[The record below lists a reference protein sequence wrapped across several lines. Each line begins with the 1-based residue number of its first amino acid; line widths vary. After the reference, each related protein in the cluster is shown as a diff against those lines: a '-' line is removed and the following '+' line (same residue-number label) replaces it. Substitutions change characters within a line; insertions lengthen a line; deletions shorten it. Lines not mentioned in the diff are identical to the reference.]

1 MKLTAEQ
8 LQQNWELFLEYINKY
23 ISGERKEQMLEFYK
37 SLEDRLILYPAA
49 NQTKY
54 HSCFPGGYVF
64 HVLNVI
70 QNSIYLYKVWE
81 KMGADVSRFT
91 MEELIFSAI
100 NHDLGKIGTME
111 EPAYLPSEDEWRKKN
126 LGELYTFNTKLDFMS
141 VPDRSLYLLSQAGI
155 KISQNEW
162 VAIKTH
168 DGLYDQA
175 NEAYL
180 KSFIPET
187 KPRSC
192 MPYLLHQAD
201 LMAAVI
207 EFEQQYK
214 KDNNL

>member
-1 MKLTAEQ
+1 
-8 LQQNWELFLEYINKY
+8 
-23 ISGERKEQMLEFYK
+23 
-37 SLEDRLILYPAA
+37 
-49 NQTKY
+49 
-54 HSCFPGGYVF
+54 
-64 HVLNVI
+64 
-70 QNSIYLYKVWE
+70 
-81 KMGADVSRFT
+81 
-91 MEELIFSAI
+91 
-100 NHDLGKIGTME
+100 
-111 EPAYLPSEDEWRKKN
+111 
-126 LGELYTFNTKLDFMS
+126 MS